1 MNLKILS
8 FAGKTIEIDN
18 AISLTIDTKMGQIT
32 VLNSHSPLITA
43 LKPCVAYIKYF
54 DENNMPKRED
64 FAIGGGILEV
74 AWTNVKVL
82 ADMLMD
88 IDEVNADK
96 ASDAIKKAEELMAK
110 YKDSTDKIDMEK
122 FVEAE
127 EMLMKSIAQLKLSE
141 LK

>member
-8 FAGKTIEIDN
+8 FAGKTIEIAN
-18 AISLTIDTKMGQIT
+18 AISLTIDTRMGQVTI
-32 VLNSHSPLITA
+32 LDSHSPLITA

-64 FAIGGGILEV
+64 FAIWWGILEV
-74 AWTNVKVL
+74 AGHNVKVL

-88 IDEVNADK
+88 IDEVDYDK
-96 ASDAIKKAEELMAK
+96 ASDAIKKAEEIMLK

>member
-8 FAGKTIEIDN
+8 FAGKTIEIAN
-18 AISLTIDTKMGQIT
+18 AISLTIDTRMGQVTI
-32 VLNSHSPLITA
+32 LDSHSPLITA

-64 FAIGGGILEV
+64 FAIWWGILEV
-74 AWTNVKVL
+74 AGHNVKVL

-88 IDEVNADK
+88 IDEVDSDK
-96 ASDAIKKAEELMAK
+96 ASDAIKKAEEIMLK

>member
-8 FAGKTIEIDN
+8 FAGKTIEIAN

-32 VLNSHSPLITA
+32 VLNSHSPLIIA

-74 AWTNVKVL
+74 A
-82 ADMLMD
+82 
-88 IDEVNADK
+88 
-96 ASDAIKKAEELMAK
+96 
-110 YKDSTDKIDMEK
+110 
-122 FVEAE
+122 
-127 EMLMKSIAQLKLSE
+127 
-141 LK
+141 

>member
-8 FAGKTIEIDN
+8 FAGKTIEIAN
-18 AISLTIDTKMGQIT
+18 AISLTIDTRMGQVTI
-32 VLNSHSPLITA
+32 LDSHSPLITA

-64 FAIGGGILEV
+64 FAIWWGILEV
-74 AWTNVKVL
+74 AGHNVKVL

-88 IDEVNADK
+88 IDEVDSDK
-96 ASDAIKKAEELMAK
+96 ASEAIKKAEEIMLK

>member
-8 FAGKTIEIDN
+8 FAGKTIEIAN
-18 AISLTIDTKMGQIT
+18 AISLTINTRMGQVTI
-32 VLNSHSPLITA
+32 LDSHSPLITA

-64 FAIGGGILEV
+64 FAIWWGILEV
-74 AWTNVKVL
+74 AGHNVKVL

-88 IDEVNADK
+88 IDEVDYDK
-96 ASDAIKKAEELMAK
+96 ASDAIKKAEEIMLK

>member
-8 FAGKTIEIDN
+8 FAGKTIEMDK
-18 AISLTIDTKMGQIT
+18 AISLTIDTRMGQIT
-32 VLNSHSPLITA
+32 ILDSHSPLITA

-54 DENNMPKRED
+54 DENNMPKRDD
-64 FAIGGGILEV
+64 FAIWGGILEV
-74 AWTNVKVL
+74 SWHNVKVL
-82 ADMLMD
+82 ADMLTD
-88 IDEVNADK
+88 IDEVDADK
-96 ASDAIKKAEELMAK
+96 AGEAKKKAEELMAK

-127 EMLMKSIAQLKLSE
+127 EMLLKSIAQLKLSE